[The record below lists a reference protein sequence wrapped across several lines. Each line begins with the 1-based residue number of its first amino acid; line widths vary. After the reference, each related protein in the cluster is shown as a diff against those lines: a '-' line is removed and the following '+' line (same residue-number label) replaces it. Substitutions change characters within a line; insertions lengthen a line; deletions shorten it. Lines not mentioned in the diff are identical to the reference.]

1 MSIYEPVGSIEAAIL
16 NQALI
21 RNGVLNYA
29 KCFSEAGK
37 NRTKLNAKDIFKDT
51 PCFLLS
57 HESVMNLRNKYYAH
71 SEDFGVDQAHIAT
84 KENPEEIYIKTLYTL
99 KTSIADIERMIKL
112 FDFLGS
118 KVIAKIDK
126 CYIRIKSDIGKDLR
140 F

>member
-1 MSIYEPVGSIEAAIL
+1 
-16 NQALI
+16 
-21 RNGVLNYA
+21 
-29 KCFSEAGK
+29 
-37 NRTKLNAKDIFKDT
+37 
-51 PCFLLS
+51 
-57 HESVMNLRNKYYAH
+57 MNLRNKYYAH